1 MLAYLYDVKFAI
13 TDIETTGSYAGANSI
28 TEIAIVITDGK
39 QELDRFETLLQPDQS
54 IPYHIT
60 QLTGITN
67 EMVAEAP
74 RFDEMAD
81 EIEDF
86 LSDCIFVAHNVGFD
100 YSFIKKQFEDRG
112 RKFNPT
118 RLCTV
123 RSTRKIV
130 PGLKSYSLSNLC
142 THFGVRNKS
151 AHRAMADVE
160 ATVEIFHR
168 LLEMDKD
175 DVIISTIK
183 KGNPES
189 WLPNHVDVQNYH
201 DLSESPGVYYF
212 RDAKG
217 KLLYI
222 GMSGNVKKRVRQHF
236 TGKLK
241 SNRRQEFLK
250 DIAHIDHVELGSEFI
265 ARIWE
270 DHEIKNNWPKHNRAQ
285 KHPTFQFGVV
295 PYLDQMGYTRWS
307 ISKLS
312 KGMTSFKKFSSAVY
326 GREWLFSAAKQYDIH
341 PLLFGLPSLNEQDL
355 PHIDKH
361 QEKLELI
368 KTDLLVDNQR
378 FILIENGRRIT
389 ERAFIAVSGERVLG
403 FGFID
408 LSESIESWSDV
419 TNALTH
425 PIKSNSTVQSIVMHY
440 LEKYNPDLLLF
451 EDHGEEESISESS
464 EVFKSTS
471 THGTLDLF
479 G

>member
-1 MLAYLYDVKFAI
+1 MKFAI

-28 TEIAIVITDGK
+28 TEIAIVITDGTK
-39 QELDRFETLLQPDQS
+39 ELDRFETLLRPDQP

-60 QLTGITN
+60 QLTGISN

-74 RFDEMAD
+74 LFDEMAD

-112 RKFNPT
+112 TKFNPT

-123 RSTRKIV
+123 RMTRKIV

-142 THFGVRNKS
+142 THFGVVNKS

-160 ATVEIFHR
+160 ATLEIFHQ

-175 DVIISTIK
+175 DIILSTIK

-189 WLPNHVDVQNYH
+189 WLPNQVNVQEFH

-212 RDAKG
+212 RDSKG
-217 KLLYI
+217 KLLYV

-250 DIAHIDHVELGSEFI
+250 DISSIDHVALGSELI
-265 ARIWE
+265 ARLWE
-270 DHEIKNNWPKHNRAQ
+270 DHEIKHNWPKHNKAQ
-285 KHPTFQFGVV
+285 KHPTFQYGVL
-295 PYLDQMGYTRWS
+295 PYTDQLGYTRWS

-312 KGMTSFKKFSSAVY
+312 KGMRTIKKFSSANY
-326 GREWLFSAAKQYDIH
+326 GREWLFATAKEHNIH
-341 PLLFGLPSLNEQDL
+341 PALFGLPSLGN
-355 PHIDKH
+355 
-361 QEKLELI
+361 LELPGI
-368 KTDLLVDNQR
+368 EDHQNSLDQIEQQLLENNQQW
-378 FILIENGRRIT
+378 ILMENG
-389 ERAFIAVSGERVLG
+389 
-403 FGFID
+403 
-408 LSESIESWSDV
+408 
-419 TNALTH
+419 
-425 PIKSNSTVQSIVMHY
+425 
-440 LEKYNPDLLLF
+440 
-451 EDHGEEESISESS
+451 
-464 EVFKSTS
+464 
-471 THGTLDLF
+471 
-479 G
+479 